1 MRRLS
6 ARSCSS
12 ISAEFAAVSGATVS
26 GPTVG
31 ATVFTDAQKTDI
43 RRFCGYPAYGADDAG
58 NMSFRFYT
66 AYGTLE
72 YRMNNFSP
80 AEVGVVL
87 NQLTILY
94 TLEAAVPAAG
104 GDLDTSAAG
113 AWTRNAGE
121 VGERLALLDAW
132 RRRLC
137 GFIGVP
143 PGEALGSAGV
153 RWIV

>member
-1 MRRLS
+1 M
-6 ARSCSS
+6 
-12 ISAEFAAVSGATVS
+12 SGATTS
-26 GPTVG
+26 GTGEAPAGAG
-31 ATVFTDAQKTDI
+31 ATMFTDAQKTDI
-43 RRFCGYPAYGADDAG
+43 RRFCGYPAYGADNAG

-80 AEVGVVL
+80 AEVAVVL

-104 GDLDTSAAG
+104 DDLDTSAAG

-121 VGERLALLDAW
+121 VGERLALLDTW

-143 PGEALGSAGV
+143 PGEALGSVGV

>member
-1 MRRLS
+1 M
-6 ARSCSS
+6 
-12 ISAEFAAVSGATVS
+12 SGATTEAGV
-26 GPTVG
+26 
-31 ATVFTDAQKTDI
+31 TVFTDAQKTDI

-80 AEVGVVL
+80 AEVAVVL

-94 TLEAAVPAAG
+94 ALEAAVPAAAD
-104 GDLDTSAAG
+104 DLDTSVAG
-113 AWTRNAGE
+113 PWTRNAGE
-121 VGERLALLDAW
+121 VGERLALFDAW

-143 PGEALGSAGV
+143 PGEALSPAGV
-153 RWIV
+153 RWVV

>member
-1 MRRLS
+1 M
-6 ARSCSS
+6 
-12 ISAEFAAVSGATVS
+12 S
-26 GPTVG
+26 GPTASGDTG
-31 ATVFTDAQKTDI
+31 ATTFTDAQKTDI
-43 RRFCGYPAYGADDAG
+43 RRFCGYPAYGADNAG

-80 AEVGVVL
+80 AEVAVVL
-87 NQLTILY
+87 NQLTTLY
-94 TLEAAVPAAG
+94 ELEAAVPAAG
-104 GDLDTSAAG
+104 EDLDNSAAG

-143 PGEALGSAGV
+143 PGEALAPAGV